1 MSKPTPLDRN
11 AINIVNK
18 AVALSNSE
26 PDKKEKPQFQSEN
39 FLDIHRLNHS
49 FELYLICFL

>member
-49 FELYLICFL
+49 FELNLIYFL